1 MKRTVDI
8 LLALTLLI
16 VLLPLIFTV
25 MISIWMI
32 DGRPIFF
39 IQSRPG
45 FNEEPFRII
54 KFRTMSIDKN
64 LDISND
70 INRITKFGNFL
81 RKTSIDELPE
91 IFNILKG
98 DMSFVGPRPLLMEYL
113 NLYSEEEKLRH
124 SVKPGI
130 TGWAQINGRNNI
142 DWKQKLE
149 LDIWYVKN
157 RNIILDLKIIFIT
170 IFMVIRG
177 RGVAKSGFATTD
189 KFRGHDKK

>member
-8 LLALTLLI
+8 LLALILLI

-157 RNIILDLKIIFIT
+157 RNII
-170 IFMVIRG
+170 
-177 RGVAKSGFATTD
+177 
-189 KFRGHDKK
+189 

>member
-8 LLALTLLI
+8 LLALILLI

>member
-8 LLALTLLI
+8 LLALILLI
-16 VLLPLIFTV
+16 VLLPLILIV
-25 MISIWMI
+25 MISILVI

-39 IQSRPG
+39 IQTRPG

-54 KFRTMSIDKN
+54 KFKTMSIDKN

-70 INRITKFGNFL
+70 VNRITKFGNFL

-177 RGVAKSGFATTD
+177 SGVSKSGFATTD
-189 KFRGHDKK
+189 KFRGHDKR